1 LYILVI
7 YFKIKK
13 LILKTFFSVKKMSE
27 FEKYINFL
35 DSMFLKGGCYDDL
48 PKHLFIGVARDIDKG
63 IAFNEHKYMYWYWYW
78 LNN

>member
-1 LYILVI
+1 
-7 YFKIKK
+7 
-13 LILKTFFSVKKMSE
+13 MSE

-48 PKHLFIGVARDIDKG
+48 PKHLFIGLARDIDKG